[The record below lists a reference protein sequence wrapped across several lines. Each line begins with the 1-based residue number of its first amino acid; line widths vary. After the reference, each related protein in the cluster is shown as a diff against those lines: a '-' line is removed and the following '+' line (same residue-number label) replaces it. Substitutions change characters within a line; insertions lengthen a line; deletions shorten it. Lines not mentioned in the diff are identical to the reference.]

1 MCSRFQKVTVGTARF
16 ARSMINTVRGNPW
29 TSGPLRTHTLA
40 APNTAAA
47 ELPSSNIFAHA
58 FEASNDA
65 ILLVNADGQIEQI
78 NEATEEVFGY
88 SREELTGQPVELLLP
103 ESFRRAHMHH
113 RQAYVDAPR
122 TRRMSTSN
130 QLYALRRDGTVLPVD
145 VSLTPVGGGP
155 QFGVIVIARNAAG
168 RRAAEAALRER
179 DQLADELAHT
189 RKLEALGRL
198 AGGVAHD
205 FNNLLTVIRG
215 NADLLRATEAGD
227 DRRCEML
234 DEIRRAA
241 ERGATLTHQLLT
253 LGRRQVLHTR
263 IVDLNSTLTAAE
275 GLLQR
280 LIGETI
286 VLIVVPHDGLAR
298 VVVDEGQIES
308 VLLNL
313 ASNAR
318 DAMPAGGTLRIELGN
333 LTLPNALSVP
343 SLPEPVPPGSYVLLT
358 VRDTGHGM
366 TLPTLEHV
374 FEPFFTTKPPGRGT
388 GLGLAS
394 VYGIIKQSGGYI
406 WMESTPGRG
415 TTVNIVLPV
424 ARGAEQHD

>member
-1 MCSRFQKVTVGTARF
+1 LGD
-16 ARSMINTVRGNPW
+16 
-29 TSGPLRTHTLA
+29 
-40 APNTAAA
+40 
-47 ELPSSNIFAHA
+47 IFAHVI
-58 FEASNDA
+58 EASNDA
-65 ILLVNADGQIEQI
+65 ILLVNAVGQIRQV
-78 NEATEEVFGY
+78 NEATEELFGY
-88 SREELTGQPVELLLP
+88 SREELTGQPVEVLMP
-103 ESFRRAHMHH
+103 ESFRRTHMQH
-113 RQAYVDAPR
+113 RQAYVLAPR
-122 TRRMSTSN
+122 TRPMSQSN
-130 QLYALRRDGTVLPVD
+130 ELYALRRDGTVLHLD
-145 VSLTPVGGGP
+145 ISLTPVGSDP
-155 QFGVIVIARNAAG
+155 QLGVLVIARNAAG

-189 RKLEALGRL
+189 RKLEVLGRL

-215 NADLLRATEAGD
+215 NAHLLRATEAGE
-227 DRRCEML
+227 DRCQML

-241 ERGATLTHQLLT
+241 ERGATLTQQLLAF
-253 LGRRQVLHTR
+253 GRRQALHTR
-263 IVDLNSTLTAAE
+263 IVDLNRTLTATE

-286 VLIVVPHDGLAR
+286 VLTVVPHEGLEPVA
-298 VVVDEGQIES
+298 VDEGQIES

-318 DAMPAGGTLRIELGN
+318 DAMPVSGTLRIALGN
-333 LTLPNALSVP
+333 LVLPNPLSVP

-415 TTVNIVLPV
+415 TTVKIVLPV